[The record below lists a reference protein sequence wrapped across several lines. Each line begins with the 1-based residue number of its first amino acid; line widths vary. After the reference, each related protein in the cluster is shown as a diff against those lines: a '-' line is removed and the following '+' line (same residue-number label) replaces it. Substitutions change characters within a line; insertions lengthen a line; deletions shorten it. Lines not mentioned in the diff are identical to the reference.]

1 MAVVWAKSN
10 GSWQNSSLW
19 AYWDG
24 SSIQNY
30 GQVPQLTDVVY
41 ANGYQVS
48 STQNVE
54 VDELRTDKNPYT
66 NTEGGVFVVT
76 SNNSMVWKA
85 RKIVISSVRHST
97 WWTTFG
103 LYYSSGTTLGLSIIA
118 TESIELQPNA
128 ILHGNTNGYNGINL
142 IQAPS
147 IIMGANSSLS
157 SNGISN
163 SFIYQIVGNIYC
175 DTECYLTNNSGGPN
189 QMDVTFNITGNAQ
202 NVKIQ
207 KHTSSATTTMINIVG
222 DISWKGYTAYGWGA
236 EPQLNVVGNLSSD
249 VTSTLGRSSINGNI
263 YVKNDKILNFYG
275 LTINGKIEYESTSL
289 MNTGVM
295 ATNIN
300 ISNPQTF
307 TWHNISENKPNDA
320 ITILTS
326 ADLLNRQQYPP
337 EDEVKEGTEY
347 VWGEKVGTY
356 QQPPESVVLDG
367 YIYDN
372 GDKIGSLEN
381 QNVVGCVTKEDVREG
396 VALIGMGEVGTLVVP
411 SVDDVREGVVF
422 DNGSVGT
429 LIVQGGGDRLRIADF
444 SYYTNAQSDTYIV
457 DLTEQDK
464 PKFAVAEERV
474 LIEMFPDLDLGNIP
488 DKYFDDLFVK
498 YLKYRLIV
506 EYYRTAGI
514 NSTFTPSEPTTEIV
528 NYQNVR
534 NEVWLN
540 SANIYL
546 KAWAKKYPESIMK
559 PQRILL

>member
-10 GSWQNSSLW
+10 GNWQNASLW

-41 ANGYQVS
+41 ANGYQIS

-66 NTEGGVFVVT
+66 NLEGGVFTVT
-76 SNNSMVWKA
+76 TNNSIVWKA
-85 RKIVISSVRHST
+85 RKIVISAVKYST

-157 SNGISN
+157 ANGLSQ
-163 SFIYQIVGNIYC
+163 SFTYQIVGNIIC
-175 DTECYLTNNSGGPN
+175 DTECYLTSGSSSGQNSMN
-189 QMDVTFNITGNAQ
+189 ITFNITGNAQ

-207 KHTSSATTTMINIVG
+207 KSTSTATTTTINIVG
-222 DISWKGYTAYGWGA
+222 NISWKGYTAYGWGA
-236 EPQLNVVGNLSSD
+236 EPQLNVIGNLSSD
-249 VTSTLGRSSINGNI
+249 VTSGSLGRSSITGNI
-263 YVKNDKILNFYG
+263 FVRNDKTLNFYG

-300 ISNPQTF
+300 IVNPQTF
-307 TWHNISENKPNDA
+307 TWHNISENKPNNA

-326 ADLLNRQQYPP
+326 ADLLNRQQYPAVA
-337 EDEVKEGTEY
+337 DVRRDVEY
-347 VWGEKVGTY
+347 AWGALVGTM
-356 QQPPESVVLDG
+356 ESGV
-367 YIYDN
+367 
-372 GDKIGSLEN
+372 
-381 QNVVGCVTKEDVREG
+381 QVGCVTKEDVREG
-396 VALIGMGEVGTLVVP
+396 VPLIGMYEDGQQVVGTIVIP
-411 SVDDVREGVVF
+411 AEEDVREGVRY
-422 DNGSVGT
+422 DNNKTGT
-429 LIVQGGGDRLRIADF
+429 LIPSSGGDRLRIADF
-444 SYYTNAQSDTYIV
+444 GYYTNAQSDTYIV

-474 LIEMFPDLDLGNIP
+474 LIEMFPDLAIENIP

-514 NSTFTPSEPTTEIV
+514 NSTFNPSEPTTEIV

-546 KAWAKKYPESIMK
+546 KAWAKKYPESMK